1 MDAKIQQ
8 IRDIDGSSRLRAA
21 FSFLS
26 VLLSRNSTSLQ
37 ELVEAD
43 IQPQWLANTGAPRP
57 RSAKKPWRKTPLIE
71 STRLSEK
78 AGCRI
83 FLKLDNLQPS
93 GSFKSRGLGNL
104 VLKSYNNA
112 PEPRRLHY
120 FAASGGNAG
129 LGCVYAAKFV
139 GQPATVV
146 VPVTT
151 REHMVDKLYAAG
163 AKEVIQHGANIAE
176 ATAYVNEVLMPQS
189 RQRGEEPFYVDPF
202 NHPDIW
208 QGHESI
214 VDEMHDQFAEIGEDH
229 PPDWII
235 CSCGGGGLFNGVMG
249 GIERQGH
256 AWQKTGVI
264 AVETEGA
271 DSLNKALEWNEH
283 KAIDKIT
290 SIATSLGCV
299 KISERTWDIV
309 RPALKSGKAKN
320 IVLTDAEAAMG
331 SWKLAEEE
339 RIIVE
344 AACGVNIALC
354 YGGRMEKV
362 LGRPP
367 RPDESFVIVV
377 CGGSNVSTD
386 MIEDPIDMNTI
397 AHVFAHD
404 KKDSVQ
410 DSDSEPED
418 AEFVGRYKV
427 PKGYAGH
434 ASMGDCYTGFH
445 IKDYAVKTHRSP
457 KQKRPQNVIIC

>member
-1 MDAKIQQ
+1 MA
-8 IRDIDGSSRLRAA
+8 IDMPQD
-21 FSFLS
+21 
-26 VLLSRNSTSLQ
+26 T
-37 ELVEAD
+37 
-43 IQPQWLANTGAPRP
+43 QPQWLANTGAPRP
-57 RSAKKPWRKTPLIE
+57 RNTKKPWRKTPLIE

-112 PEPRRLHY
+112 PDPLRLHY

-129 LGCVYAAKFV
+129 LGCVYAANFV

-151 REHMVDKLYAAG
+151 KKHMIDKLYAAG
-163 AKEVIQHGANIAE
+163 AKEVLQHGANIAE

-189 RQRGEEPFYVDPF
+189 REKGEEPFYVDPF

-214 VDEMHDQFAEIGEDH
+214 VDEMRDQFEEIGEDH

-256 AWQKTGVI
+256 TWAKTGVI

-320 IVLTDAEAAMG
+320 IVLSDAEAAMG

-362 LGRPP
+362 LGRAP

-386 MIEDPIDMNTI
+386 MIEEYKRTYRHLVEPSLPGTPIRSPSPINMNTI
-397 AHVFAHD
+397 DHG

-410 DSDSEPED
+410 GSDSELED

-434 ASMGDCYTGFH
+434 ASMGDGYTGFH
-445 IKDYAVKTHRSP
+445 INDYAVKPHKPS